1 MSANRLETKP
11 LGFTEL
17 RKWLRHRHPMVLL
30 DRVLDHEPGQFIRAL
45 LSVSGNLDCVAGH
58 FPERAIYP
66 GTNLIQAFTQCGIIL
81 FQMSTTPLNE
91 DELTLVGSIETR
103 FFKIVV
109 PGDQVIFDVRAERI
123 VDNVFYFA
131 GKASVESER
140 VAAFKA
146 NLVRLKV
153 EEMGS
158 PLW

>member
-1 MSANRLETKP
+1 
-11 LGFTEL
+11 
-17 RKWLRHRHPMVLL
+17 MVLL
-30 DRVLDHEPGQFIRAL
+30 DRVLDHEPGQFIQAA

-81 FQMSTTPLNE
+81 FQMSTSLLND
-91 DELTLVGSIETR
+91 DELTLVGTIETR

-109 PGDQVIFDVRAERI
+109 PGDQVIFDVQADRI
-123 VDNVFYFA
+123 VENVFYFS
-131 GKASVESER
+131 GKATVSNER

-153 EEMGS
+153 EDMGS

>member
-1 MSANRLETKP
+1 MSVKRLETKP

-30 DRVLDHEPGQFIRAL
+30 DRVLDHEPGQFIQAL

-81 FQMSTTPLNE
+81 FQMSTTPLSD

-109 PGDQVIFDVRAERI
+109 PGDQVVFDVQANRI

-131 GKASVESER
+131 GKATVANER